1 MENKENGFDYE
12 VSLRHLVDKS
22 NKRAWTITFI
32 SIGLTILAFGTLFAL
47 MPLKSVEP
55 FVVRVDKITG
65 MVDVMSA
72 VDQRTMKYDEAM
84 DKYFASEY
92 VKRREGYH
100 YDLLQQDYVY
110 TQLNSSKEIA
120 RIYKGIYSG
129 HDARDKILKDQTEIS
144 PKIISVTLN
153 EGGGSKTARI
163 RLKLTRKKKNHAAI
177 QSIKVI
183 TLSYKYF
190 PRLMQTEEERLL
202 NPLGFKVMTYRVDRE
217 VN

>member
-72 VDQRTMKYDEAM
+72 VDERTMKYDEAM

-100 YDLLQQDYVY
+100 YDLLQYD
-110 TQLNSSKEIA
+110 
-120 RIYKGIYSG
+120 
-129 HDARDKILKDQTEIS
+129 
-144 PKIISVTLN
+144 
-153 EGGGSKTARI
+153 
-163 RLKLTRKKKNHAAI
+163 
-177 QSIKVI
+177 
-183 TLSYKYF
+183 F
-190 PRLMQTEEERLL
+190 PHGKQ
-202 NPLGFKVMTYRVDRE
+202 
-217 VN
+217 

>member
-12 VSLRHLVDKS
+12 VSLRYLVEKS

-32 SIGLTILAFGTLFAL
+32 SMALTILAFGALFAL

-55 FVVRVDKITG
+55 FVVRVDKVTG

-72 VDQRTMKYDEAM
+72 VDERTMKYDESM

-100 YDLLQQDYVY
+100 YDLLQQDYIY

-120 RIYKGIYSG
+120 RDYREIYSG
-129 HDARDKILKDQTEIS
+129 DDGRDQRLKDNTEIS
-144 PKIISVTLN
+144 PKIISVSLS

-163 RLKLTRKKKNHAAI
+163 RLKLTQKRKNHAAVE
-177 QSIKVI
+177 SMKVI
-183 TLSYKYF
+183 TFSYKYF

-217 VN
+217 IH

>member
-1 MENKENGFDYE
+1 MENKETGLDYE
-12 VSLRHLVDKS
+12 VSLRHLVEKS

-32 SIGLTILAFGTLFAL
+32 SMVLTLLAFGTLFAL

-55 FVVRVDKITG
+55 FVVRVDKVTG
-65 MVDVMSA
+65 MVDVMTA
-72 VDQRTMKYDEAM
+72 VDKRTMKYDESM

-120 RIYKGIYSG
+120 REYKKIYSG
-129 HDARDKILKDQTEIS
+129 DNARDQVLKDQTEITT
-144 PKIISVTLN
+144 KIISVTLN

-163 RLKLTRKKKNHAAI
+163 RLRVIRKTKNHAAI
-177 QSIKVI
+177 ESIKVVA
-183 TLSYKYF
+183 LSYEYF

-217 VN
+217 VH

>member
-1 MENKENGFDYE
+1 MENKETGLDYE
-12 VSLRHLVDKS
+12 VSLRHLVEKS

-32 SIGLTILAFGTLFAL
+32 SMALTLLAFGTLFAL

-55 FVVRVDKITG
+55 FVVRVDKVTG
-65 MVDVMSA
+65 MVDVMTA
-72 VDQRTMKYDEAM
+72 VDKRTMKYDESM
-84 DKYFASEY
+84 DKYFTSEY

-120 RIYKGIYSG
+120 REYKKIYSG
-129 HDARDKILKDQTEIS
+129 DNARDQVLKDQTEITT
-144 PKIISVTLN
+144 KIISVTLN

-163 RLKLTRKKKNHAAI
+163 RLRVIRKTKNHAAI
-177 QSIKVI
+177 ESIKVV
-183 TLSYKYF
+183 TLSYEYF

-217 VN
+217 VH

>member
-32 SIGLTILAFGTLFAL
+32 SLALTVLAFGTLFAL

-65 MVDVMSA
+65 MVDVMNA
-72 VDQRTMKYDEAM
+72 VDKRTMKYDESM

-110 TQLNSSKEIA
+110 TQLNSSKDIA
-120 RIYKGIYSG
+120 RSYREIYSG
-129 HDARDKILKDQTEIS
+129 NDARDKRLKDKTEIS

-153 EGGGSKTARI
+153 EGGGSTTARI
-163 RLKLTRKKKNHAAI
+163 RLNLTRKKKNHAAI
-177 QSIKVI
+177 ESIKII

-217 VN
+217 VH